1 MEIFYSADVNGNW
14 LRLSAEESQHC
25 AKVLRK
31 KVGDAIDVIDGEG
44 TLYRCSIVNDSPKG
58 VEASVNETVNNWNLH
73 PYRLTL
79 AVCPT
84 KNNDRYEWF
93 AEKATEFGT
102 DCFVPVIGEHS
113 ERRVFKTDRLRK
125 IILSA
130 TKQSLKARLAEVLEP
145 LSVKDFI
152 RQTAASDSLKMIAYC
167 FEDETAPRRSIK
179 EVLASGKKDDII
191 VLVGPEGDFSREEAR
206 LAIESG
212 YVPVHLGDSR
222 LRTETAGVAAAS
234 AVYFEYMK

>member
-1 MEIFYSADVNGNW
+1 M
-14 LRLSAEESQHC
+14 
-25 AKVLRK
+25 
-31 KVGDAIDVIDGEG
+31 
-44 TLYRCSIVNDSPKG
+44 
-58 VEASVNETVNNWNLH
+58 
-73 PYRLTL
+73 
-79 AVCPT
+79 
-84 KNNDRYEWF
+84 
-93 AEKATEFGT
+93 
-102 DCFVPVIGEHS
+102 PVIGEHS

>member
-1 MEIFYSADVNGNW
+1 MEIFYSADVYGNS
-14 LRLSAEESQHC
+14 LRLGPEESQHC

-31 KVGDAIDVIDGEG
+31 RVGDAIDVIDGEG
-44 TLYRCSIVNDSPKG
+44 TLYHCTVVNDSPKG
-58 VEASVNETVNNWNLH
+58 VEATVNEAVNNWNSH

-93 AEKATEFGT
+93 AEKATEFGA

-113 ERRVFKTDRLRK
+113 ERKVFKTDRLRK

-130 TKQSLKARLAEVLEP
+130 TKQSLKAKLAQVREP
-145 LSVKDFI
+145 LTVKEFI
-152 RQTAASDSLKMIAYC
+152 KETAASNAVKLIAYC
-167 FEDETAPRRSIK
+167 FEEENVPRRSIK
-179 EVLASGKKDDII
+179 EVLAGRGSDEII
-191 VLVGPEGDFSREEAR
+191 VLVGPEGDFSREEAQ

-234 AVYFEYMK
+234 AVYFEYM